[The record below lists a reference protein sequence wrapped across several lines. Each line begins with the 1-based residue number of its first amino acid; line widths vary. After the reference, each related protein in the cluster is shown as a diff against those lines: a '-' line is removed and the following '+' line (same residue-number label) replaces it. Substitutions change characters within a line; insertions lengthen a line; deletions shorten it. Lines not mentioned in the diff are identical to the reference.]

1 LCFFGR
7 LVEGATRK
15 VRNLAVIAFAMSD
28 PGSIN
33 SIVFGL
39 ETKEILPTQNTILGA
54 QEFFSSSANRWAK
67 LQSNN

>member
-1 LCFFGR
+1 
-7 LVEGATRK
+7 

-39 ETKEILPTQNTILGA
+39 ETKEILPTQNTIFRSSGVLFELGKQMGKIA
-54 QEFFSSSANRWAK
+54 E
-67 LQSNN
+67 

>member
-1 LCFFGR
+1 
-7 LVEGATRK
+7 

-39 ETKEILPTQNTILGA
+39 ETKDFTNTKHN
-54 QEFFSSSANRWAK
+54 F
-67 LQSNN
+67 